1 MTTLSRMSLGLVLS
15 VCGFGALFTGCPC
28 SNTIQVHNDT
38 LVPVTEVYVKYR
50 FEDDWGDNLIAGNI
64 LPGETENVGSFLP
77 GRYDVLLVYFGG
89 GEEIPIVIDYQAGDV
104 LRDAEDVALPGKG
117 VDRDGVEILAG
128 D

>member
-89 GEEIPIVIDYQAGDV
+89 GEETDQIDILCNETYTLEA
-104 LRDAEDVALPGKG
+104 
-117 VDRDGVEILAG
+117 DGN
-128 D
+128 